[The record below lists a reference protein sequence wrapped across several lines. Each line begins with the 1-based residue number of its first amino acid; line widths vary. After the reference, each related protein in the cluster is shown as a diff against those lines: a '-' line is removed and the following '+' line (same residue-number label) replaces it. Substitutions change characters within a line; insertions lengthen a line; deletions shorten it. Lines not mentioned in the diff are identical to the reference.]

1 MDKKVVFLNEL
12 KQEQMSF
19 ILGLPLIDSGK
30 NRIFVLD

>member
-19 ILGLPLIDSGK
+19 IFGRPLIDSGK
-30 NRIFVLD
+30 NRIFVSD